1 MNLKNLTQ
9 LEQLDLMEQS
19 LEDRLCRT
27 CHEVDDYIT
36 NGEIDELRDLIA
48 KLDEVCGMI
57 TELKKSTNT
66 K

>member
-1 MNLKNLTQ
+1 MNLKTLTQ
-9 LEQLDLMEQS
+9 LEQLELMEDS
-19 LEDRLCRT
+19 LKDRLCNT
-27 CHEVDDYIT
+27 CHMVDDYIT
-36 NGEIDELRDLIA
+36 NDEIDELRDLIA

>member
-1 MNLKNLTQ
+1 MNMKNLTQ
-9 LEQLDLMEQS
+9 LEQLDMMEDS

-27 CHEVDDYIT
+27 CHEIGDCIT
-36 NGEIDELRDLIA
+36 ENELAELRDLIA

>member
-1 MNLKNLTQ
+1 MNMKNLTQ

-27 CHEVDDYIT
+27 CHEVGDYIT

-57 TELKKSTNT
+57 TELKKST